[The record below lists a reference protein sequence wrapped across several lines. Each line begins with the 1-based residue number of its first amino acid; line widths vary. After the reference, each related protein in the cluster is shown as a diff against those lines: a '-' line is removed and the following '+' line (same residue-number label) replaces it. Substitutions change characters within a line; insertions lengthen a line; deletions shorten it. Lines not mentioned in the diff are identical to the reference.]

1 MRLQCQTEDGV
12 PGEGASLVVGWL
24 HPETLESL
32 LELNELCLALLAE
45 QAAARTTPASLLL
58 REVGELW
65 RVLDAPARRRAAACP
80 YLLVDAGFADP
91 LRWRQ
96 PAALG
101 VGDSGQPDYTTFF
114 TVPGRPRLRGWCSP
128 TPGTWP
134 ARRAPPH
141 GCCSA

>member
-1 MRLQCQTEDGV
+1 MLLQCETEDGV
-12 PGEGASLVVGWL
+12 PGEGASLVAGWL

-45 QAAARTTPASLLL
+45 QAAARTAQASLLL

-65 RVLDAPARRRAAACP
+65 RVLDAAARQRAATCP

-96 PAALG
+96 PAAVG
-101 VGDSGQPDYTTFF
+101 VGDAGQAAYTCR
-114 TVPGRPRLRGWCSP
+114 GRPGLRGWCSRM
-128 TPGTWP
+128 PGTWP